1 MHGRLKVR
9 TSAEEAIRKKKE
21 QDLKAKAYRNG
32 MDKIL
37 AMRAADLLDQ
47 NLLDLS
53 AKILSVNPDLSSL
66 WNIRRECILKM
77 TQSAGE
83 PDPALFDRDLGFTET
98 CLQVQPKSYGAWHH
112 RVWILENCP
121 NPDWDRE
128 VKLCTVYLKRDE
140 RNCKCCL
147 VIASPLIDDSF
158 PFIVHVWDYR
168 RYVVGKAKVPADLEF
183 QFCDEKIQKNFSN
196 YSSWHYRSQLLPIL
210 HPHETDSSRPIL
222 EAKLRE
228 ELELVITA
236 AFTDPN
242 DSSAWFY
249 QRWLLG
255 YSDPKFE
262 LAAVKITENLA
273 VISFA
278 KPVDLARDGIDIN
291 VANVAELNNGKWCS
305 LTGGKSDT
313 TWIQTGNFQRSGDI
327 EVSVKFNGATYQLE
341 TRKLE
346 NGTVVGVKCPK
357 FGYEFGSAV
366 MDELKNQLDSCNQLL
381 EYEPDSKW
389 TLLTASLLMRSI
401 DRFHYHEKSLEFL
414 QKLQKVDV
422 LRAGYYRDL
431 ASKWTI
437 EAKLKAWIESGDF
450 QKEKVDLSD
459 LDLSTVYY
467 QQYFVIANDA
477 NLSGNPSLNKQS
489 CKFSLIQGC
498 KVKY

>member
-1 MHGRLKVR
+1 
-9 TSAEEAIRKKKE
+9 
-21 QDLKAKAYRNG
+21 
-32 MDKIL
+32 
-37 AMRAADLLDQ
+37 MR
-47 NLLDLS
+47 
-53 AKILSVNPDLSSL
+53 
-66 WNIRRECILKM
+66 
-77 TQSAGE
+77 
-83 PDPALFDRDLGFTET
+83 
-98 CLQVQPKSYGAWHH
+98 H
-112 RVWILENCP
+112 RSIN
-121 NPDWDRE
+121 
-128 VKLCTVYLKRDE
+128 
-140 RNCKCCL
+140 
-147 VIASPLIDDSF
+147 DSF

-168 RYVVGKAKVPADLEF
+168 RYVVGKAKVPADTEF

-210 HPHETDSSRPIL
+210 HPHESDPSRPIS
-222 EAKLRE
+222 EAKLKE

-255 YSDPKFE
+255 YSDPKFD

-278 KPVDLARDGIDIN
+278 KPVDLARDGIEVN
-291 VANVAELNNGKWCS
+291 VENVAELNSGKWLS
-305 LTGGKSDT
+305 LSGGKSDS
-313 TWIQTGNFQRSGDI
+313 TWIQTGNFQRSGD
-327 EVSVKFNGATYQLE
+327 VKVNVTFNGVSYGLE
-341 TRKLE
+341 TRKLD
-346 NGTVVGVKCPK
+346 NSTVIGIKCPK

-437 EAKLKAWIESGDF
+437 EVKLKTWIESGHF
-450 QKEKVDLSD
+450 RKEKVDLSD

-467 QQYFVIANDA
+467 QQYFIIANDV
-477 NLSGNPSLNKQS
+477 NLSGNSSLNKQS
-489 CKFSLIQGC
+489 CEFSRIQGC
-498 KVKY
+498 NVKF